1 MRKNTFYLL
10 IIIGLS
16 TLFNACTKEEDDGMD
31 FKINGLKNL
40 ALYPTDSID
49 RTVTVLYLGGK
60 HEEVH
65 FSVAGLPSGTSIK
78 FSPNSGT
85 ADFSCTQTI
94 ITNQTDTGSYSI
106 TVTAT
111 AESGKS
117 FSRTFVLQVSAKPNI
132 SPTLNLNGPSSID
145 IVLNSTYSEPG
156 ATAIDPEDGNLNSS
170 VVISGT
176 VNADSVGVYTIS
188 YVVYDSGGLKDSV
201 TRAVHVLNSLN
212 YLSGQYTCMTVTGLD
227 TTHWTTTIQAGVT
240 VNNTLKVFKIG
251 DSYLADPI
259 ITFDPANSTFVLPMQ
274 WFYCLTPTDTS
285 VHSFSG
291 IAGSLTQ
298 VGQSNK
304 IQLDYSDVYTD
315 TLGVLQ
321 NITRRDIYVK

>member
-1 MRKNTFYLL
+1 
-10 IIIGLS
+10 
-16 TLFNACTKEEDDGMD
+16 MD

-40 ALYPTDSID
+40 ALYPTDSIS

-65 FSVAGLPSGTSIK
+65 FSVTGLPTGTTIK

-85 ADFSCTQTI
+85 ADFACTQTI
-94 ITNQTDTGSYSI
+94 VTNQTDTGSYSI

-111 AESGKS
+111 AESGKA

-145 IVLNSTYSEPG
+145 IVLNSTYLEPG

-170 VVISGT
+170 VFISGT

-201 TRAVHVLNSLN
+201 TRSVHVLNSLN

-259 ITFDPANSTFVLPMQ
+259 ITFDPGTSTFAFSTQ
-274 WFYCLTPTDTS
+274 SFYCLTPIDTS
-285 VHSFSG
+285 VHSFTG
-291 IAGSLTQ
+291 IAGTLTQ
-298 VGQSNK
+298 VGQSYK

-321 NITRRDIYVK
+321 NITRRDIYIK

>member
-1 MRKNTFYLL
+1 ML
-10 IIIGLS
+10 IFIGLS

-40 ALYPTDSID
+40 ALYPTDSIS

-65 FSVAGLPSGTSIK
+65 FSVTGLPTGTTIK

-85 ADFSCTQTI
+85 ADFACTQTI
-94 ITNQTDTGSYSI
+94 VTNQTDTGSYSI

-111 AESGKS
+111 AESGKA

-145 IVLNSTYSEPG
+145 IVLNSTYLEPG

-170 VVISGT
+170 VFISGT

-201 TRAVHVLNSLN
+201 TRSVHVLNSLN

-259 ITFDPANSTFVLPMQ
+259 ITFDPGTSTFAFSTQ
-274 WFYCLTPTDTS
+274 SFYCLTPIDTS
-285 VHSFSG
+285 VHSFTG
-291 IAGSLTQ
+291 IAGTLTQ
-298 VGQSNK
+298 VGQSYK

-321 NITRRDIYVK
+321 NITRRDIYIK